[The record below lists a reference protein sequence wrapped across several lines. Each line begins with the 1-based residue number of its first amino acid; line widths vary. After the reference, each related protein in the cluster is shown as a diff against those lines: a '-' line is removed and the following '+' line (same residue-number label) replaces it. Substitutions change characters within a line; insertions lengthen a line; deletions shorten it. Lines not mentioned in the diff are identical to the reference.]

1 LNAICHSFD
10 RGAFAA
16 HAPTVRPEVA
26 RFYLVISF
34 LLGFAGDFSIP
45 LVGSMPISEFLLLGV
60 LFHATLCIA
69 VTRMLPAPV
78 PAPRVLLFFCACQL
92 VAFGSYIVSDLWWM
106 SAPIDFLRGWSRM
119 AFLLIDVVAFALLF
133 GATGRC
139 FVVFEVGRIF
149 GATKL
154 LFVGPLFGD
163 YWKFGF
169 GPLVTVVALLVVP
182 RFLGFWATFL
192 ACIGLGVLN
201 SALGSRSHGAVCL
214 LVGLLIFAHKLPRVL
229 RKGLFIAAT
238 LLVIVTLP
246 WTMDRMLGK
255 TEGRANRSNVER
267 SAMLQCA
274 WEGFL
279 GSPLIG
285 NGSWF
290 SRSQVWDNFLLIRSE
305 REREVGGGLGFDA
318 RNFENVAIHSQI
330 LTTLGEGGL
339 FGGTFFAALA
349 AFSFWALWYCLTT
362 AEWSWLM
369 PIRLN
374 VLIGTFWGIYMSPFS
389 GAIRVN
395 IAMGAALIL
404 LLWDERRNTKPSSA
418 RPRNFRMNDI
428 PRDSRGSKAP
438 AMAQP
443 IVAAP

>member
-1 LNAICHSFD
+1 VHT
-10 RGAFAA
+10 
-16 HAPTVRPEVA
+16 PTVRPKVV

-34 LLGFAGDFSIP
+34 LLGFAFTGDFSIR

-60 LFHATLCIA
+60 LCHATLCIA
-69 VTRMLPAPV
+69 VTRRLPAPI
-78 PAPRVLLFFCACQL
+78 PAPRVFLFFCVCQL
-92 VAFGSYIVSDLWWM
+92 VAFGSYIISDLLWM
-106 SAPIDFLRGWSRM
+106 STPIDLVRGWSRM
-119 AFLLIDVVAFALLF
+119 AFLLIDIVAFAFLF

-139 FVVFEVGRIF
+139 FVMFEVGRIF

-154 LFVGPLFGD
+154 LVVPPLFGD

-214 LVGLLIFAHKLPRVL
+214 LVGLLIFAHKLPRVFL
-229 RKGLFIAAT
+229 KVLFMTAT

-255 TEGRANRSNVER
+255 TGGSADRSNVER
-267 SAMLQCA
+267 SAMLQAA

-279 GSPLIG
+279 ASPVIG

-290 SRSQVWDNFLLIRSE
+290 SKSEVWDNFLLIRSE
-305 REREVGGGLGFDA
+305 KEREFGGGLGFDP
-318 RNFENVAIHSQI
+318 NDFEGAAIHSQI
-330 LTTLGEGGL
+330 LTTLCEGGL
-339 FGGTFFAALA
+339 LGGTFFAALA
-349 AFSFWALWYCLTT
+349 AFTFWALWYCLTT
-362 AEWSWLM
+362 AQWSWLM
-369 PIRLN
+369 PIRLI
-374 VLIGTFWGIYMSPFS
+374 VLIGSFWAIYMAAFAGPV
-389 GAIRVN
+389 RVN
-395 IAMGAALIL
+395 IAMTTALIL
-404 LLWDERRNTKPSSA
+404 LLWNERRIAKPPSA
-418 RPRNFRMNDI
+418 KPRNFRLDDI
-428 PRDSRGSKAP
+428 PRDSCESKAH

-443 IVAAP
+443 IMAAP